1 MFHVVSF
8 LVYHNRFAYRFS
20 TSCVPCR
27 KAACCY
33 GDFLPGDAEGI
44 TYGSSFRPHFSRWQ
58 CLVAQDDSLGDV
70 RIIGIIGLVGVGE
83 VEDTLCSVRQQIEGC
98 EQFLGGCGVI
108 RNIETGSGGG
118 ECFRFGGGGITPA
131 ESFVFTVS
139 LCNLETLYFLN
150 G

>member
-44 TYGSSFRPHFSRWQ
+44 TYGSSFRPHFGRWQ

-98 EQFLGGCGVI
+98 EQFLGAAVL
-108 RNIETGSGGG
+108 SGISK
-118 ECFRFGGGGITPA
+118 RVA
-131 ESFVFTVS
+131 VAVNVS
-139 LCNLETLYFLN
+139 VSA
-150 G
+150 GAG